1 MNKTKT
7 IVHITPHL
15 GGGVGTSL
23 SNFIN
28 QSETLEVSNQ
38 VFCLDWCEDLKED
51 LRFEFNLAQGM
62 FWGSHEPLNIG
73 VLNCDCVLIHYWN
86 HPLLTVFLSEFSL
99 PKNKSIFWCH
109 NSGIA
114 EPHIIPK
121 YLTEIASKIVFTS
134 QSSVHSP
141 NFESMSHELG
151 NLPLVVPTV
160 RDLQAY
166 IGVGAHRSF
175 RSSNLKLLYVG
186 SVTRS
191 KMHPDASVIFAELS
205 KRGCQ
210 IKIIGGPDHDQF
222 AEEVESLGGNVEVFG
237 QVDNVI
243 EFYRSSDLFLYPLRS
258 DHYGTGEQVILEAL
272 ASGLPVIA
280 FNNPAEAAILDK
292 FPNIK
297 LARSTS
303 DFLEIV
309 SSLIDLPEDLFKL
322 SREVNFIAS
331 SLYGSNRMT
340 TDLLAVI
347 KDVVDSAK
355 SKKKS
360 QIKREATN
368 NLLAIYAQASFFD
381 ESIYRSILNY
391 PDRGVEFIVSAIRK
405 GLDYPGQ
412 IDKWQ
417 ARTKST
423 PEHYR
428 KYFPENLEMDRLAKE
443 LIDWRA

>member
-1 MNKTKT
+1 
-7 IVHITPHL
+7 
-15 GGGVGTSL
+15 
-23 SNFIN
+23 
-28 QSETLEVSNQ
+28 
-38 VFCLDWCEDLKED
+38 
-51 LRFEFNLAQGM
+51 
-62 FWGSHEPLNIG
+62 
-73 VLNCDCVLIHYWN
+73 
-86 HPLLTVFLSEFSL
+86 
-99 PKNKSIFWCH
+99 
-109 NSGIA
+109 
-114 EPHIIPK
+114 
-121 YLTEIASKIVFTS
+121 
-134 QSSVHSP
+134 
-141 NFESMSHELG
+141 
-151 NLPLVVPTV
+151 
-160 RDLQAY
+160 
-166 IGVGAHRSF
+166 
-175 RSSNLKLLYVG
+175 
-186 SVTRS
+186 
-191 KMHPDASVIFAELS
+191 MHPDASVIFAELS

-222 AEEVESLGGNVEVFG
+222 AAEVESLGGNVEVFG
-237 QVDNVI
+237 QVDNVL

-272 ASGLPVIA
+272 ASGLPVVA

-309 SSLIDLPEDLFKL
+309 SNLIDLPEDLFKL

-391 PDRGVEFIVSAIRK
+391 PDRGVEFIVSAIRS
-405 GLDYPGQ
+405 GLNYPGQ

-443 LIDWRA
+443 LIEWRA